1 MRRGILFIE
10 GDEKVL
16 ERTKAG
22 WSPDVSRVGSTEDI
36 KLKQATS
43 SSGEGGD
50 DVEVE
55 RNPKTSRSVDSFA
68 STMSTVSD
76 SGFNTEEDEDYAG
89 SKGERGDIKIESR
102 LGTTP
107 ANY

>member
-22 WSPDVSRVGSTEDI
+22 WSPDVSRVGSSEDI
-36 KLKQATS
+36 KLKQAA
-43 SSGEGGD
+43 GD